1 MTFWKHGRTIRPIS
15 RRNVVPRGLSVPIIS
30 TGIVR
35 PRLRSSKRQTVR
47 AVNFCAGTHLVMHIH
62 ERSNEKGRDLGYIS
76 IMPSSRFENDE
87 GPNTNGGI
95 YSLLDQGPPFSFFE
109 ASSEWIKNSQGFSEA
124 TLFFFPLYE
133 CWSIFLKIF
142 EWYFGG

>member
-1 MTFWKHGRTIRPIS
+1 M
-15 RRNVVPRGLSVPIIS
+15 VPRGLSVPIIS

-109 ASSEWIKNSQGFSEA
+109 ASSE
-124 TLFFFPLYE
+124 
-133 CWSIFLKIF
+133 
-142 EWYFGG
+142 